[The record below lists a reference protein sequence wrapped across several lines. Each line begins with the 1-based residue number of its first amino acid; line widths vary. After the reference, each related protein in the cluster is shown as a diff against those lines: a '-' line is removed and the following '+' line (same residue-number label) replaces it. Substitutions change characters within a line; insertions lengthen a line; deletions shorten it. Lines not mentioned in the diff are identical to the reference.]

1 MELTAMDVAPVSR
14 PPPRHPDPHGVTLRR
29 LHRLNA
35 ALLGVFVQLHMAN
48 HLALIGGFAAH
59 DAVLAVLRPLYRN
72 AFVEPVLIALFAAQI
87 ALGLALAWRRG
98 RPRMR
103 WAWGQVVSGLI
114 LALFLVQHIPAT
126 LLARPETDTDVRFAA
141 AVVQD
146 WPGAAYFIPYY
157 ILAVTA
163 LATHLAAARRLALLP
178 GPADALARALPWG
191 GVALGVVIVA
201 GLLGAFG

>member
-1 MELTAMDVAPVSR
+1 MS
-14 PPPRHPDPHGVTLRR
+14 LRR
-29 LHRLNA
+29 LHSLNA
-35 ALLGVFVQLHMAN
+35 VLLCLFLGLHMAN

-72 AFVEPVLIALFAAQI
+72 AFVEPLLIAFFAAQI

-103 WAWGQVVSGLI
+103 WAWAQVVSGLI

-126 LLARPETDTDVRFAA
+126 LLARPETDTDARFAA

-191 GVALGVVIVA
+191 GVALGAVIVA
-201 GLLGAFG
+201 GLLGDFG